1 MPKNLSIFQFY
12 SRVHRCQKIL
22 HLIKEVP
29 RKTEAENTAISGIMG
44 SKEILHAATT
54 AVDVTH
60 HDEESGMLQMHVGI
74 YINER
79 ITANL
84 HA

>member
-1 MPKNLSIFQFY
+1 MRN
-12 SRVHRCQKIL
+12 IL

-29 RKTEAENTAISGIMG
+29 RKTEAENTAIGGIMG
-44 SKEILHAATT
+44 RKEILPAATA

-60 HDEESGMLQMHVGI
+60 HDEESSVFKMHVGI
-74 YINER
+74 HIHKG
-79 ITANL
+79 IPPNL